1 MRGPTVEIM
10 RELGRWYNVDI
21 VFTDREVMQ
30 ERLHFRA
37 DRRDSL
43 EQVLELLN
51 CLRKVRARI
60 EDGRVVVG
68 I

>member
-1 MRGPTVEIM
+1 M
-10 RELGRWYNVDI
+10 DI

-68 I
+68 V